1 MEADLAIGPVTPTED
16 RFSVAEPLPHYFE
29 TTAGHAAGRLVSF
42 RTNVSGH
49 IGGFD
54 TQIWLIIAALVV
66 FLSCGLSLRGQP
78 KNFTAFKGRLY
89 DRIFEMLGNLV
100 LEASPRTTM
109 DPHIRIV
116 IAFWW
121 LMLIVLMNT
130 FTGHMKASMT
140 VQEELPRL
148 DSVQDVVDHPDV
160 TPVIIRGSTFEEVFQ
175 ESTRRDHQ
183 LLLRRA
189 RQAQSVL
196 PPRQIFTKS
205 VFDDVLAGR
214 KVIFLDTML
223 FHYWV
228 GRFYERLPH
237 GEFYL
242 AREAVLYPAMCMW
255 LNRNVDPQLARVIH
269 IRTRW
274 IAESGLAQRWKYLLV
289 ERSQRKSGG
298 LSDSQGQPLSMASS
312 LQLQDIA
319 AVMQLLVAGLCVAL
333 ITFLAELVVSS
344 RCSPCSPGVPGR

>member
-1 MEADLAIGPVTPTED
+1 
-16 RFSVAEPLPHYFE
+16 
-29 TTAGHAAGRLVSF
+29 
-42 RTNVSGH
+42 
-49 IGGFD
+49 
-54 TQIWLIIAALVV
+54 
-66 FLSCGLSLRGQP
+66 
-78 KNFTAFKGRLY
+78 
-89 DRIFEMLGNLV
+89 
-100 LEASPRTTM
+100 M

-228 GRFYERLPH
+228 GRFYERLPQ

-255 LNRNVDPQLARVIH
+255 LNRNVDHQLARVIH

-274 IAESGLAQRWKYLLV
+274 IAESGLTQRWKYLLV

-312 LQLQDIA
+312 LQLQDVA

-344 RCSPCSPGVPGR
+344 RSSPSSPAGVPGH